1 MTYCEGTY
9 VSRLKEAY
17 DNKESCVRKASVF
30 CMVALHNAVGEE
42 AMVPHLEALTG
53 SKLKLLNLYIKRAE
67 TQNSGASSPKSEP
80 PM

>member
-1 MTYCEGTY
+1 MLTAIFIF
-9 VSRLKEAY
+9 LQAY

-42 AMVPHLEALTG
+42 AMQPHLDALTG

>member
-1 MTYCEGTY
+1 
-9 VSRLKEAY
+9 
-17 DNKESCVRKASVF
+17 
-30 CMVALHNAVGEE
+30 MVALHNAVGEE
-42 AMVPHLEALTG
+42 SMRPHLESLTG